1 MDVDGEYH
9 DLRKLVLSRLA
20 SLVRMAVLAVHKRV
34 FWAELHSLEGCMMV
48 VEQVDY
54 KKVLEV
60 VDHRKALELEI
71 CRIVSEVGV
80 VHRRV
85 LEMRQVLVVVDHK
98 MVLVSSYKMALVVYR
113 KVLVQVDSEMV
124 EHRMVFEQEDCRK
137 ASLVVPS
144 LMEQHRKASFQEV
157 EVAYSSEHWH
167 CMAGIPEE
175 ASVGRAGEGG
185 EAS

>member
-1 MDVDGEYH
+1 
-9 DLRKLVLSRLA
+9 
-20 SLVRMAVLAVHKRV
+20 MAMLGVHKRV
-34 FWAELHSLEGCMMV
+34 FWVELHSLEGCMMV
-48 VEQVDY
+48 LEQVDY

-71 CRIVSEVGV
+71 CMIVSEAV
-80 VHRRV
+80 VAHRRV
-85 LEMRQVLVVVDHK
+85 LEIEQVLVVEDHK

-113 KVLVQVDSEMV
+113 KVLVQVDSEMA
-124 EHRMVFEQEDCRK
+124 EHRMVFEQEDYRK
-137 ASLVVPS
+137 ASLVAPS
-144 LMEQHRKASFQEV
+144 LMEQHRWASYQEV